1 MYEWFQ
7 HVLIIIVNHRLNWDA
22 HSSTGFQTCSVHVW
36 KLKAGVYIYIYVL
49 YMYIIRSIELDSI
62 ILADLWHCLA
72 KRPTTN
78 PYKQFYKPQHL
89 EA

>member
-1 MYEWFQ
+1 MFSNLLRPCLEIEGRY
-7 HVLIIIVNHRLNWDA
+7 I
-22 HSSTGFQTCSVHVW
+22 
-36 KLKAGVYIYIYVL
+36 YIYIYVL

-78 PYKQFYKPQHL
+78 PYNQFYKPQHL